1 MTQSGHITV
10 LGAGITAHAAALLL
24 AEQGFSVS
32 LPAPQAQPHT
42 RDIRAYAINHTS
54 RDTLKACGVWPQ
66 DDQAAWL
73 TPMTHMR
80 VFGDASGALQFD
92 APPQQAQPLAWMVD
106 VPVLEDHLAEA
117 VTRHARVQFKDH
129 ASPSAQTP
137 PSALTIIC
145 EGKSGIARTAL
156 GIDMVSKHYPHRALA
171 LRMRAEHS
179 HGGGAHQWF
188 NGTHIL
194 ALLPMG
200 GADGHDLAVVWSLP
214 DAAHQTWLDME
225 TTAQTAALEDQLT
238 QASQGALGHLS
249 LTSGPVAFP
258 LSVGLTT
265 QWVAQQTALAGD
277 AAHTIHPL
285 AGQGLNLGLADVQT
299 LSDCVA
305 ARARGESP
313 GASRVLQRYQRR
325 RRAATEPMQWVTH
338 GLFHLFNNPL
348 GRNPAA
354 SWLRNAGMSGFNAMG
369 PLKSWVQ
376 RVGMGN

>member
-1 MTQSGHITV
+1 
-10 LGAGITAHAAALLL
+10 
-24 AEQGFSVS
+24 
-32 LPAPQAQPHT
+32 
-42 RDIRAYAINHTS
+42 
-54 RDTLKACGVWPQ
+54 
-66 DDQAAWL
+66 
-73 TPMTHMR
+73 
-80 VFGDASGALQFD
+80 
-92 APPQQAQPLAWMVD
+92 
-106 VPVLEDHLAEA
+106 
-117 VTRHARVQFKDH
+117 
-129 ASPSAQTP
+129 
-137 PSALTIIC
+137 
-145 EGKSGIARTAL
+145 
-156 GIDMVSKHYPHRALA
+156 
-171 LRMRAEHS
+171 
-179 HGGGAHQWF
+179 
-188 NGTHIL
+188 
-194 ALLPMG
+194 MG

-214 DAAHQTWLDME
+214 DAAHQAWLDME

-265 QWVAQQTALAGD
+265 QWIAQQTALAGD